1 MSDLIRKAKIQYA
14 KIAKGRES
22 PRFKKV
28 IGRLMRA
35 KLFQAQD
42 GVQLY
47 SGKLSIKDYI
57 WVGNFEPRIFE
68 LLPALVIKKPS
79 LFEDLENC
87 PDDLVQ
93 IVKEIRSGQATT
105 DYHGISPRNYLR
117 WVPLVGHKG
126 REASQLKS
134 FRFSSSDSE
143 LLHFLNLKGYSEIG
157 AVREGLRLLAEKVR

>member
-1 MSDLIRKAKIQYA
+1 MNELIRKAKIQYA

-28 IGRLMRA
+28 IGRLMGA
-35 KLFQAQD
+35 KLLQGQAE
-42 GVQLY
+42 VQLY

-57 WVGNFEPRIFE
+57 WAGHFEPRIFE

-87 PDDLVQ
+87 PEDLDEV
-93 IVKEIRSGQATT
+93 VKEIRGGQAIK

-126 REASQLKS
+126 RQASQLKS

-143 LLHFLNLKGYSEIG
+143 ILHFLSSKGYSEIG
-157 AVREGLRLLAEKVR
+157 AVREGLRLLADTVR